1 MGKESKEKKKMVC
14 LRMLGDVSQFRHGH
28 RIFIKHSSF
37 SRILSLCFFLF
48 FSQISYVSRMSVS
61 RNHVTSLG
69 DLELG
74 GFAGLDSGLD
84 S

>member
-1 MGKESKEKKKMVC
+1 MYVAYAAGWC
-14 LRMLGDVSQFRHGH
+14 ITFRHGH

-37 SRILSLCFFLF
+37 THFSHLVRITH
-48 FSQISYVSRMSVS
+48 VDVT
-61 RNHVTSLG
+61 NHVTSLG

-74 GFAGLDSGLD
+74 DFAGLDSGLD